1 MKFSVKLKT
10 LFSAVTAVLVLS
22 AVLNSCDNLMADLE
36 AVAPCARHYYLEKVM
51 TNSSQKYTVMHY
63 YQNLDDDE
71 YTDDVET
78 MYFYG
83 KPGELTTAV
92 AEDRYGFTAQP
103 FEQKTITENTVI
115 EIYYTRNRNTVTY
128 EDNLD
133 NEDKGVPAAQE

>member
-36 AVAPCARHYYLEKVM
+36 AVAPCAKQYYFEKFMKYGVM
-51 TNSSQKYTVMHY
+51 Y
-63 YQNLDDDE
+63 YFQNLDDDE

-78 MYFYG
+78 MYLYG
-83 KPGELTTAV
+83 TPGELTTAA
-92 AEDRYGFTAQP
+92 AEYRFGFTAQP

-115 EIYYTRNRNTVTY
+115 EIYYTRNRHTVTH